1 MKTKNKQKSAYMLI
15 FLITVLGFVPFAF
28 DVSGP
33 QFRCQVT
40 GLLLLTSV
48 NFRWIVTQRLPSVP
62 YLTSLDKY
70 AIGSLFSLVLFCVWH
85 SLIASNVITRDQ
97 EFRQIIDNYVFMG
110 AGIFYLF
117 YNIGYITWFIKMAR
131 TIKKFHLNSLKQLR
145 EVTSKKSNES
155 DENENDNLLEL
166 SNNSNINNNNNNNN
180 ANNSS
185 NNINERSGSTLSV
198 SNHNNKPMSNL
209 RRASN
214 TLGQSVAANARKK
227 TLVNPENMTLFA

>member
-1 MKTKNKQKSAYMLI
+1 MLI

-85 SLIASNVITRDQ
+85 SVIGSNVITKNPDQ
-97 EFRQIIDNYVFMG
+97 KQLIDNYVFMG
-110 AGIFYLF
+110 AGIFYLL
-117 YNIGYITWFIKMAR
+117 YNIGYITWFLKMAR
-131 TIKKFHLNSLKQLR
+131 SIKKFHLNSLKQLQ
-145 EVTSKKSNES
+145 EAISKKKIEV
-155 DENENDNLLEL
+155 ENEALLE
-166 SNNSNINNNNNNNN
+166 STHQNNINNNNNINLSNNETINELNSLEQQQNSN
-180 ANNSS
+180 ANS
-185 NNINERSGSTLSV
+185 NINKM
-198 SNHNNKPMSNL
+198 NANL
-209 RRASN
+209 KRLGTQQAQNVTAS
-214 TLGQSVAANARKK
+214 RKK
-227 TLVNPENMTLFA
+227 TIVNPENISLFA

>member
-1 MKTKNKQKSAYMLI
+1 MLI

-28 DVSGP
+28 EVSGP

-85 SLIASNVITRDQ
+85 SVIGSNVITKDTEKKQ
-97 EFRQIIDNYVFMG
+97 LIDNYVFMG
-110 AGIFYLF
+110 AGIFYLL

-131 TIKKFHLNSLKQLR
+131 SIKKFHLNSLKQLQ
-145 EVTSKKSNES
+145 EAITKKKIEL
-155 DENENDNLLEL
+155 ENEALLETT
-166 SNNSNINNNNNNNN
+166 NNFNNN
-180 ANNSS
+180 NNSS
-185 NNINERSGSTLSV
+185 NNINNMNESSYDTSNNQDQHQNSNSNSNMNINKMSV
-198 SNHNNKPMSNL
+198 NMKRVGGQQNQPIVSSN
-209 RRASN
+209 
-214 TLGQSVAANARKK
+214 RKK
-227 TLVNPENMTLFA
+227 TIVNPENISLFA

>member
-1 MKTKNKQKSAYMLI
+1 MLI

-85 SLIASNVITRDQ
+85 SVIGSNVITKNPDQ
-97 EFRQIIDNYVFMG
+97 KQLIDNYVFMG
-110 AGIFYLF
+110 AGIFYLL
-117 YNIGYITWFIKMAR
+117 YNIGYITWFLKMAR
-131 TIKKFHLNSLKQLR
+131 SIKKFHLNSLKQLQ
-145 EVTSKKSNES
+145 EAISKKKIEV
-155 DENENDNLLEL
+155 ENEALLENTHHNNINSNNNSNL
-166 SNNSNINNNNNNNN
+166 SNNETINELNSLEQQQNSNANSNINKMN
-180 ANNSS
+180 ANVKRLGPQQAQNV
-185 NNINERSGSTLSV
+185 T
-198 SNHNNKPMSNL
+198 
-209 RRASN
+209 AS
-214 TLGQSVAANARKK
+214 RKK
-227 TLVNPENMTLFA
+227 TIVNPENISLFA

>member
-1 MKTKNKQKSAYMLI
+1 MLI

-85 SLIASNVITRDQ
+85 SVIGSNVITKNPDQ
-97 EFRQIIDNYVFMG
+97 KQLIDNYVFMG
-110 AGIFYLF
+110 AGIFYLL
-117 YNIGYITWFIKMAR
+117 YNIGYITWFLKMAR
-131 TIKKFHLNSLKQLR
+131 SIKKFHLNSLKQLQ
-145 EVTSKKSNES
+145 EAISKKKIEV
-155 DENENDNLLEL
+155 ENEALLE
-166 SNNSNINNNNNNNN
+166 STHQNNINNNNNINLSNNETINELNSLEQQQNSN
-180 ANNSS
+180 ANS
-185 NNINERSGSTLSV
+185 NINKMNANVKRLGTQQAQNV
-198 SNHNNKPMSNL
+198 T
-209 RRASN
+209 AS
-214 TLGQSVAANARKK
+214 RKK
-227 TLVNPENMTLFA
+227 TIVNPENISLFA

>member
-1 MKTKNKQKSAYMLI
+1 MLI

-85 SLIASNVITRDQ
+85 SVIGSNVITKNPDKKQ
-97 EFRQIIDNYVFMG
+97 LIDNYVFMG
-110 AGIFYLF
+110 AGIFYLL
-117 YNIGYITWFIKMAR
+117 YNIGYITWFLKMAR
-131 TIKKFHLNSLKQLR
+131 SIKKFHLNSLKQLQ
-145 EVTSKKSNES
+145 EAITKKKIELENEALLENSSNTFNNNHNLNNININESSNEPT
-155 DENENDNLLEL
+155 
-166 SNNSNINNNNNNNN
+166 NNQEQQQQNSN
-180 ANNSS
+180 ANNNMNMNKMSV
-185 NNINERSGSTLSV
+185 NVKRVGGQQAQASV
-198 SNHNNKPMSNL
+198 S
-209 RRASN
+209 AS
-214 TLGQSVAANARKK
+214 RKK
-227 TLVNPENMTLFA
+227 TIVNPENISLFA

>member
-1 MKTKNKQKSAYMLI
+1 MLI

-85 SLIASNVITRDQ
+85 SVIGSNVITKDVD
-97 EFRQIIDNYVFMG
+97 FKQIIDNYVFIG
-110 AGIFYLF
+110 SGVFYLF
-117 YNIGYITWFIKMAR
+117 YNIGYITWFLKMAR
-131 TIKKFHLNSLKQLR
+131 SIKKFHLNSLKLLKEAILR
-145 EVTSKKSNES
+145 KKELES
-155 DENENDNLLEL
+155 EN
-166 SNNSNINNNNNNNN
+166 NNSNNNNEDASNQEQTSQFPTTH
-180 ANNSS
+180 NSAH
-185 NNINERSGSTLSV
+185 NST
-198 SNHNNKPMSNL
+198 SNL
-209 RRASN
+209 NKVSASMKRLSTVQN
-214 TLGQSVAANARKK
+214 IGTANRKK
-227 TLVNPENMTLFA
+227 TIVNPENISLFA